1 MFAGILSSCPV
12 CQSRQAAVDL
22 SEIKSGRAV
31 TTPKSLAGKLQP
43 LMADAL
49 FLFIFLQQR
58 RGAEQQS
65 QSFHFQFQG
74 NMKHPKE
81 SAEEGVAAGG
91 RRGH

>member
-1 MFAGILSSCPV
+1 M

-31 TTPKSLAGKLQP
+31 TTPKSLAGKLQAFDGGCTFSFYLP
-43 LMADAL
+43 AAE
-49 FLFIFLQQR
+49 R

-74 NMKHPKE
+74 NMKNPKE

>member
-1 MFAGILSSCPV
+1 MFAGVLSSCPV

-58 RGAEQQS
+58 EEEQS
-65 QSFHFQFQG
+65 SKG
-74 NMKHPKE
+74 PADKVSPSTSSSRE
-81 SAEEGVAAGG
+81 I
-91 RRGH
+91 